1 MATALKLERTRQ
13 NIKQYRLAS
22 LIGISPSELSLYES
36 GRQRCPA
43 DMRYKISNVLGV
55 KVDELFPEEA
65 NQ

>member
-1 MATALKLERTRQ
+1 MATGLKLERTRQ

-43 DMRYKISNVLGV
+43 DMRHRIANVLNV
-55 KVDELFPEEA
+55 KVEQIFEE
-65 NQ
+65 N